1 MKGTVA
7 AVLLLCAGA
16 VGGTPDFVIVS
27 PPDLRAAWEVYAG
40 RRHAARPDLDIAVTG
55 TDAIYAAHPFGPGL
69 PCRNAAESV
78 HAYIR
83 EAAQAGTT
91 HFLLGGMWLDAR
103 ADDTNELYFAT
114 GERLS
119 LSNCV
124 PGICACPYTGDKGG
138 DIPSDMFYA
147 CLDDVA
153 NGSAYPWDPSGDGV
167 YLSAEE
173 YASCDCVP
181 DVVVGR
187 FAPVPYAY
195 GGASAQ
201 SPRQR

>member
-1 MKGTVA
+1 MKTRIVVT
-7 AVLLLCAGA
+7 VLLLVAGT
-16 VGGTPDFVIVS
+16 VCGTPDFVIVS
-27 PPDLRAAWEVYAG
+27 PPDLRAAWEVYAA

-103 ADDTNELYFAT
+103 TGDTNELYFAT

-119 LSNCV
+119 LSN
-124 PGICACPYTGDKGG
+124 
-138 DIPSDMFYA
+138 
-147 CLDDVA
+147 
-153 NGSAYPWDPSGDGV
+153 
-167 YLSAEE
+167 
-173 YASCDCVP
+173 
-181 DVVVGR
+181 
-187 FAPVPYAY
+187 
-195 GGASAQ
+195 
-201 SPRQR
+201 